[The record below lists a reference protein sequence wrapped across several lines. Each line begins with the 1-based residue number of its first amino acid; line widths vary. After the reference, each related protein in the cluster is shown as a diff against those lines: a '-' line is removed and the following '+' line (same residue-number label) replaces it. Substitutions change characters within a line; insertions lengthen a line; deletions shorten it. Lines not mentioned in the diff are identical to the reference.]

1 MYFAARKSGTRVNT
15 RISHLFIAL
24 TVGLCALIVMT
35 TYWQVWARSS
45 LEARQSNVRLV
56 YRDLE
61 IDRGSIVSSDGV
73 VLAESNPA
81 QLDGRTVYK
90 RVYPTKGLAA
100 QLVGYSS
107 LLAGRAGLERSL
119 DPELSGSTGDL
130 VGVTNAFDRMRGNTV
145 RGNEVVLRLQAVA
158 QKVAMDRLTALGV
171 RGSVVVLDPS
181 TGGILVM
188 ASTPTFDPNNG
199 LEAALKN
206 PASPLLNRA
215 TQGLYPPGSTF
226 KVVTAASALDAGAVT
241 PDTKLLG
248 PSCINTG
255 GQPLCNFRGRAYGPH
270 NFGYAFVHSIN
281 TTFAKVGIDL
291 GAEQL
296 EATMRSFG
304 FFARIPWDYPAE
316 QTLPSGIFNRQ
327 GNLVSPT
334 TPIDVARI
342 AIGQERLLATP
353 LQMAEVAAAVANGGR
368 VVQPEPVQEVRAPDG
383 SIVRRPMPVYL
394 GRAMTT
400 ETASALRTL
409 MKQVV
414 DDGTGAAA
422 AVVGLDV
429 AGKTGTAETGRVGKN
444 DAWFIGF
451 APSNAPRFAFAVL
464 LEDVDGTGGDL
475 AAPIAA
481 DVLRALTAQVS

>member
-1 MYFAARKSGTRVNT
+1 MNT

-24 TVGLCALIVMT
+24 TVALCALIVMT

-130 VGVTNAFDRMRGNTV
+130 AGVTNAFDRMRGNTV

-226 KVVTAASALDAGAVT
+226 KVVTAASALDAGSVT
-241 PDTKLLG
+241 PDTKFSG

-296 EATMRSFG
+296 
-304 FFARIPWDYPAE
+304 
-316 QTLPSGIFNRQ
+316 
-327 GNLVSPT
+327 
-334 TPIDVARI
+334 
-342 AIGQERLLATP
+342 
-353 LQMAEVAAAVANGGR
+353 
-368 VVQPEPVQEVRAPDG
+368 
-383 SIVRRPMPVYL
+383 RRPCATL
-394 GRAMTT
+394 ASSRAFPGTT
-400 ETASALRTL
+400 QPNRHCHQGS
-409 MKQVV
+409 
-414 DDGTGAAA
+414 
-422 AVVGLDV
+422 
-429 AGKTGTAETGRVGKN
+429 
-444 DAWFIGF
+444 
-451 APSNAPRFAFAVL
+451 
-464 LEDVDGTGGDL
+464 
-475 AAPIAA
+475 
-481 DVLRALTAQVS
+481 LTAKAISYPRPHQSTWPASRLARSAYSPRHSRWPKLLQPLLTVVRLCSRNPSKRSGHPTARSCGDRRRSILAVP